1 MVISIDL
8 FLQQY
13 FFKFPVLRY
22 VTCLPGYTL
31 KKKMYL
37 VVTWHFSK
45 ATTS

>member
-22 VTCLPGYTL
+22 VTCLVTL
-31 KKKMYL
+31 KKKNVSGCDMA
-37 VVTWHFSK
+37 F
-45 ATTS
+45 